1 MIEHDVHTLTGAY
14 AADALPDDERR
25 AFDEHLEQCPACRQ
39 EVAELAATTARLG
52 AAVSSPA
59 PEALR
64 ARVLAEV
71 ARTRQLSPVV
81 SSLHRRPE
89 TPQWFRQP
97 VGIAAAFLL
106 LLALGLG
113 IFAGAEARRADRAE
127 QRANLI
133 TAIATDPNKAQATR
147 DITSGGEA
155 MVIVA
160 GDQALFRAT
169 GVKSLAGDRTYQ
181 LWVIDAKGGA
191 RSAGVLGR
199 GASGVMQQVVGGVKK
214 TDQIGLTVEPGGGSD
229 QPTTKPVLV
238 LPIPA

>member
-1 MIEHDVHTLTGAY
+1 MTEHDVHTLTGAY
-14 AADALPDDERR
+14 AADALPDNERR
-25 AFDEHLEQCPACRQ
+25 EFDEHLEQCPACRQ
-39 EVAELAATTARLG
+39 EVAELAATAARLG

-59 PEALR
+59 PEAMR
-64 ARVLAEV
+64 ARLLAEV

-81 SSLHRRPE
+81 SSLHRRPA

-97 VGIAAAFLL
+97 VGIAASFLVV
-106 LLALGLG
+106 LALGLG
-113 IFAGAEARRADRAE
+113 ILAGVEARRADQAE
-127 QRANLI
+127 QKADRI
-133 TAIATDPNKAQATR
+133 TAIATDPHQVQATR
-147 DITSGGEA
+147 VISSGGEA

-160 GDQALFRAT
+160 GNQAIFRAT

-181 LWVIDAKGGA
+181 LWIIDAKGGA
-191 RSAGVLGR
+191 RSVGVLGR
-199 GASGVMQQVVGGVKK
+199 GSSGDIQQFVGGVKK